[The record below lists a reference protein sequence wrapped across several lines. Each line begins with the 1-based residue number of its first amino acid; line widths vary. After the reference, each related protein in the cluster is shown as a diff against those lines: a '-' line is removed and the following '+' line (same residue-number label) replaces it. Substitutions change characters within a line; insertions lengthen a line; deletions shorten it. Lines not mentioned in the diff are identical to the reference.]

1 MRFSLPFSRARCSA
15 FSCAACAAAF
25 RSFSYALCTAA
36 YPNNYKLLSPLVI
49 RRFPAG
55 ENTCTMTFLMRF
67 ALPFSQMRCGA
78 FSCAACAATFGS
90 FSYAVCAAAYPSN
103 YKRLSPLAIRRFS
116 VGENTC
122 IMTFLM
128 RLFFRALRCHLRQF
142 FLCGFSFAVCAAI
155 FVSAVWRLFLC
166 CLRRHIRQFFLC
178 GFSFALCAAI
188 CVSAVCRSFNRA
200 VFSYTLCAAPA
211 QTTINFFP
219 HSPSAAFLLAKI
231 PAP

>member
-1 MRFSLPFSRARCSA
+1 MICLSFFACFILFLSLIFLCGFFLCALYCHLRKRGVAAFPMRFSLPFSRARCSA

-90 FSYAVCAAAYPSN
+90 FSYAAF
-103 YKRLSPLAIRRFS
+103 LSR
-116 VGENTC
+116 
-122 IMTFLM
+122 
-128 RLFFRALRCHLRQF
+128 
-142 FLCGFSFAVCAAI
+142 
-155 FVSAVWRLFLC
+155 
-166 CLRRHIRQFFLC
+166 
-178 GFSFALCAAI
+178 FALPFA
-188 CVSAVCRSFNRA
+188 
-200 VFSYTLCAAPA
+200 
-211 QTTINFFP
+211 
-219 HSPSAAFLLAKI
+219 
-231 PAP
+231 